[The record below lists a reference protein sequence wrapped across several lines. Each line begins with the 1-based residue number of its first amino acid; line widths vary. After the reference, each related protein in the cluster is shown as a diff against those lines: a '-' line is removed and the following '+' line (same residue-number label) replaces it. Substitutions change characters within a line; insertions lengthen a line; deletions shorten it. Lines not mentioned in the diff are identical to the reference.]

1 MGIGSYDHDLT
12 RRYLLGQLGDDE
24 QQKIEERLLK
34 EDELAEEL
42 EATKDELTQEYVSGQ
57 LTSKEVEWLQNN
69 FLISPEGKQRLE
81 FARTF
86 NRYAKKH
93 RAVPQKKP
101 VWTDRLV
108 ALWNNQPNLSWTLTA
123 IAVIA
128 LVVSIFALTR
138 LSSRTVATLTLTNS
152 PSTRSTNTESTPRVR
167 LKEDALKLTFML
179 PAPIPPHD
187 RYRVELDRNDG
198 ETKVLE
204 VRKQDAQSISV
215 EISSTQL
222 RRGLYAATLSAVDV
236 QGRVERIPGNYYF
249 IIE

>member
-1 MGIGSYDHDLT
+1 MGIDSHDQELT

-86 NRYAKKH
+86 NRYAQKH
-93 RAVPQKKP
+93 RAVPPKKP
-101 VWTDRLV
+101 VWTERLL
-108 ALWNNQPNLSWTLTA
+108 AFWNTQPKLSWGVTSL
-123 IAVIA
+123 AVIA
-128 LVVSIFALTR
+128 LAVTIFIMR
-138 LSSRTVATLTLTNS
+138 PFSSTVATLTLTNS
-152 PSTRSTNTESTPRVR
+152 PGTRSTSTESTARVK

-187 RYRVELDRNDG
+187 RYRVELNNNDG

-215 EISSTQL
+215 EIPSTQL
-222 RRGLYAATLSAVDV
+222 RRGQYAATLSTVDV
-236 QGRVERIPGNYYF
+236 QGRVERIQGNYYF
-249 IIE
+249 IVE